1 MKVGCIFVDSAD
13 YTEFHLWLV
22 NGILISFLAHCINQ
36 SFHILVWKAY
46 LFLCVGKVTQK
57 PDSVSQ
63 KTISDSFTGGL
74 FLWKILQSILQ
85 S

>member
-1 MKVGCIFVDSAD
+1 MKVGCIFVDSAE
-13 YTEFHLWLV
+13 YTEFHIWLA
-22 NGILISFLAHCINQ
+22 NGIHIVSCSLYQISPSIFL
-36 SFHILVWKAY
+36 FGRLPF
-46 LFLCVGKVTQK
+46 FLCVGKVTQK
-57 PDSVSQ
+57 PDSVSR